1 MVDFKNSETKKNL
14 MKAFAGESQARNRY
28 EFAASVAKK
37 EGYSILQDLFNYTAN
52 QEKAHAKEF
61 MKKLKDFSG
70 EEIVI
75 TASYPAESG
84 ENTLSLLKLATEHEN
99 AEHDE
104 IYKGFAEVAKKEG
117 FKDIAVLFEK
127 IASIEKVHA
136 TRFAEYAKELE
147 NNTLFKNESSTQW
160 MCTNCGYIYEGN
172 DAPEA
177 CPVCLHPKGFF
188 INFENSPFE

>member
-1 MVDFKNSETKKNL
+1 
-14 MKAFAGESQARNRY
+14 
-28 EFAASVAKK
+28 
-37 EGYSILQDLFNYTAN
+37 YTAN

-75 TASYPAESG
+75 TAGYPAESG

-104 IYKGFAEVAKKEG
+104 IYKNFAEVAEKEG
-117 FKDIAVLFEK
+117 FKDIAILFEK

-136 TRFAEYAKELE
+136 NRFAKYAKELE
-147 NNTLFKNESSTQW
+147 NNSLFKNETKMQW

-172 DAPEA
+172 GAPEA

-188 INFENSPFE
+188 MEFENTPFE